1 MQTSADVDLK
11 QEAASQFGC
20 LQMLMRRRH
29 SCRGFLPEP
38 VPREVIEQLLTT
50 AQLTASWCNAQP
62 WQVHIVSGEPLEALR
77 DELFARVQAEVPA
90 APELDWPREYR
101 GVYLTR
107 RRECGWS
114 LYRAT
119 GVQRGDREQ
128 SARQARE
135 NFRFFGA
142 PHVAIVSS
150 DEALG
155 THGVM
160 DTGAWVANFMLVANA
175 LGVASIAQA
184 ALASYP
190 DILRKHLPIAAT
202 HRIVCGISF
211 GFEDINHPANGFR
224 TSRAPLEE
232 LVTWVG

>member
-1 MQTSADVDLK
+1 MDPATPEFDSLNSLL
-11 QEAASQFGC
+11 SQ
-20 LQMLMRRRH
+20 RH
-29 SCRGFLPEP
+29 SCRGFRSEP
-38 VPREVIEQLLTT
+38 VARGVIERMLAT
-50 AQLTASWCNAQP
+50 AQRTASWCNAQP
-62 WQVHIVSGEPLEALR
+62 WRVHIVSGEPLEALR
-77 DELFARVQAEVPA
+77 TELLARADARAVPT
-90 APELDWPREYR
+90 PDLDWPREYR
-101 GVYLTR
+101 GVYLER

-119 GVQRGDREQ
+119 GVSKGDREA
-128 SARQARE
+128 SARQVLE
-135 NFRFFGA
+135 NFRCFGA

-160 DTGAWVANFMLVANA
+160 DTGAWVANFMLAGHA

-190 DILRKHLPIAAT
+190 DILRRHLDVAPD

-211 GFEDINHPANGFR
+211 GFEDADHPANRFR
-224 TSRAPLEE
+224 TSRAPLHEV
-232 LVTWVG
+232 VTWVG

>member
-1 MQTSADVDLK
+1 MFEMDADTPEFDALK
-11 QEAASQFGC
+11 SLLYQ
-20 LQMLMRRRH
+20 RH
-29 SCRGFLPEP
+29 SCRSFHSDP
-38 VPREVIEQLLTT
+38 VSREVIVRILET

-62 WQVHIVSGEPLEALR
+62 WRVHIVSGEPLEALR
-77 DELFARVQAEVPA
+77 TELLARIDTKSIPA
-90 APELDWPREYR
+90 PDLDWPREYR
-101 GVYLTR
+101 GVYLER

-119 GVQRGDREQ
+119 GVPKGDREA

-135 NFRFFGA
+135 NFRCFGA

-150 DEALG
+150 DGALG

-160 DTGAWVANFMLVANA
+160 DTGAWVANFMLAGQA

-190 DILRKHLPIAAT
+190 DVLRRHLDIAPD

-211 GFEDINHPANGFR
+211 GFENADHPANGFR
-224 TSRAPLEE
+224 TSRAPLHEV
-232 LVTWVG
+232 VTWLD